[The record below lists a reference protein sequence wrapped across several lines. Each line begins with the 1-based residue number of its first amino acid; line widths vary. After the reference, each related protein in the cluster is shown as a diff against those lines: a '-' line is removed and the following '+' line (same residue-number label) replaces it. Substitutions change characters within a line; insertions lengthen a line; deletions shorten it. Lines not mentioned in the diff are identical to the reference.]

1 MYKKS
6 SVCAPS
12 AEMTS
17 LTPRVKHAARIT
29 GKKSSRVIA
38 AAVVLGWVIIQ
49 LPVRPLIAA
58 TIVVPAD
65 GDLQNAIDRARPGDI
80 LVLEPGATYTGNF
93 VLPVKDGNR
102 PIIIRTASEDRRLP
116 GATGR
121 IGPEH
126 ADLLP
131 KLKSPN
137 TQPALRTAPGTS
149 GWRLVTIEFVG
160 NGQAG
165 DMIALGDGSSAQRDR
180 NAIPG
185 DILLDRVLV
194 RGDPTRGQK
203 RGIALNSGATTI
215 RNSYIADI
223 KAFGQES
230 QAIAGW
236 NGAGPY
242 VIENNFLEAAGVN
255 ILIGG
260 ADPAVPDLVPTDI
273 TIRRNHITKN
283 VDWRGSRWTVKNLLE
298 LKNARKVLIEGNRLE
313 NCWSAAQPG
322 YAVLFTVRNS
332 GGRAPWATIENV
344 IFRHNVVAH
353 SAGGINILGFDNTA
367 QSQTASGIAIQ
378 NNLFDDINHRRWG
391 GNGVF
396 LQIGNSPSNVTVD
409 HNTIVNTGNIIT
421 AYGGTGGSGRAIP
434 GFRFTNNLSQHNA
447 YGIFGNGVGF
457 GTKAIEVYFPDGVI
471 RSNVMAGGQ
480 ASRYP
485 AGNFFPSVQQFLAD
499 FVDAAKGDYR
509 LSPRSAYRRAAT
521 DGADLGV
528 ILDLL
533 TRASEGQDQ

>member
-1 MYKKS
+1 M
-6 SVCAPS
+6 AP
-12 AEMTS
+12 ALIAFACVT
-17 LTPRVKHAARIT
+17 AAGIRL
-29 GKKSSRVIA
+29 S
-38 AAVVLGWVIIQ
+38 
-49 LPVRPLIAA
+49 AA
-58 TIVVPAD
+58 TINVGAGD
-65 GDLQNAIDRARPGDI
+65 DLQAALDRARPGDI
-80 LVLEPGATYTGNF
+80 IVLEPRATFTGNF

-102 PIIIRTASEDRRLP
+102 PIIIRTGTPDTRLP
-116 GATGR
+116 TSTGR

-137 TQPALRTAPGTS
+137 TQPALRTAPGTK
-149 GWRLVTIEFVG
+149 GWRLLGIEFVG

-165 DMIALGDGSSAQRDR
+165 DLITLGDGSSAQNDRDQL
-180 NAIPG
+180 PE
-185 DILLDRVLV
+185 DLLFDRVLV
-194 RGDPTRGQK
+194 RGDPEKGQK

-223 KAFGQES
+223 KALGQES

-236 NGAGPY
+236 NGSGPY

-255 ILIGG
+255 ILFGG
-260 ADPAVPDLVPTDI
+260 SDPAIQDLVPTDI
-273 TIRRNHITKN
+273 TIRRNHISKN
-283 VDWRGSRWTVKNLLE
+283 VEWRGSKWTVKNLLE
-298 LKNARKVLIEGNRLE
+298 LKNARRVLIEGNRLE
-313 NCWSAAQPG
+313 NCWTAAQPG

-344 IFRHNVVAH
+344 IFRNNMVSH
-353 SAGGINILGFDNTA
+353 SAGGINILGVDNTA
-367 QSQTASGIAIQ
+367 PSQTATNIAIQ

-396 LQIGNSPSNVTVD
+396 LQIGGGAANVTVD
-409 HNTIVNTGNIIT
+409 HNTIVHTGNIVT
-421 AYGGTGGSGRAIP
+421 AYGTGAGRAMP
-434 GFRFTNNLSQHNA
+434 GFRFTNNLAQHNA
-447 YGIFGNGVGF
+447 YGIFGNGVGV
-457 GTKAIEVYFPDGVI
+457 GMKAIDTYLPDSVI
-471 RSNVMAGGQ
+471 RSNVIAGGQ

-509 LSPRSAYRRAAT
+509 LASRSAYKRAAT

-528 ILDLL
+528 LIDVL
-533 TRASEGQDQ
+533 TRQLEGQDQ